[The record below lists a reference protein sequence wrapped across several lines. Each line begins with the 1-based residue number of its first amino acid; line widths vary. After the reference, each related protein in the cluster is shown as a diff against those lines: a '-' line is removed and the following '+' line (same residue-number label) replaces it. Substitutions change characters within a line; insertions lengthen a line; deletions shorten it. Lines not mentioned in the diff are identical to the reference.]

1 MAENNNKS
9 KELEEIEKIYREKQ
23 QAALANQNEKTE
35 KKSKSVKVSVSKGET
50 PTGMRDK
57 DKKSNKKVKP
67 SVKNPAPDKNSP
79 EQKLI
84 QKINI
89 GVCASVFA
97 VLVVCLLV
105 LPRPTISESEK
116 RPLATFPEF
125 TWDSYWS
132 GKYTED
138 ISNFFNDT
146 VPMRDELKQF
156 GASFR
161 SLFGFSLDGVT
172 LSGDINKVESNA
184 SQTEVTTQST
194 KPIIIVT
201 PPPATDDESTPAPES
216 TDAPENSNSSSSSD
230 ETSAPAPEQ
239 TKPIGGYVT
248 PTDPAAEVLYQNG
261 NQIVYNSRGTL
272 YASVL
277 YNGKRSY
284 AEDYAAALN
293 SLAAQLPSMN
303 IYSMTALTQNT
314 FFTPVEFNTG
324 TYTEQADA
332 AYLKTKLDKN
342 IKVVDTLNVLAP
354 HAGEDIFFLRDCHWQ
369 QLGAYYAAEELARL
383 AEVPFAP
390 LDSYRKGE
398 EDCLGS
404 VYTNTKY
411 EGLMYEGETFTYYVP
426 QNDFTVDYY
435 NSDMEF
441 LFDYPLMPESDYRS
455 DAFYS
460 LFMVADSYVKH
471 IKTDVDN
478 DRVLV
483 VIKDDYPSAM
493 IPCLTSS
500 FEEIYVVDVRY
511 CNFNIV
517 NFCIEKGATDV
528 FVGMTTESA
537 LTDVGTYLPYI
548 MSL

>member
-1 MAENNNKS
+1 MAENKNKS

-23 QAALANQNEKTE
+23 SQQAAAQSVKSE
-35 KKSKSVKVSVSKGET
+35 KKPKLIKVSNNNVK
-50 PTGMRDK
+50 PTGKRTSDK
-57 DKKSNKKVKP
+57 DTASKKVKP
-67 SVKNPAPDKNSP
+67 STKNPAPDKDNA
-79 EQKLI
+79 EQKLV

-89 GVCASVFA
+89 GVCTGIFA
-97 VLVVCLLV
+97 VVAICLLV
-105 LPRPTISESEK
+105 LPRPTISEAEN
-116 RPLATFPEF
+116 RTLATFPKF
-125 TWDSYWS
+125 TWESYWS
-132 GKYTED
+132 GKYTEE
-138 ISNFFNDT
+138 ISHYFNDT
-146 VPMRDELKQF
+146 IPMRDELKQF
-156 GASFR
+156 GANFR

-184 SQTEVTTQST
+184 NQTEVTTQST
-194 KPIIIVT
+194 KPIVIVT
-201 PPPATDDESTPAPES
+201 PPPASDNESTPAPES
-216 TDAPENSNSSSSSD
+216 SDVPQDSGSSSSEES
-230 ETSAPAPEQ
+230 SAPAPEE
-239 TKPIGGYVT
+239 TRPVGGFVT
-248 PTDPAAEVLYQNG
+248 PTDPNVEVLYQDG

-284 AEDYAAALN
+284 AEDYAAAIN

-303 IYSMTALTQNT
+303 VYSMTALTQNT
-314 FFTPVEFNTG
+314 FFTPVELNNG

-332 AYLKTKLDKN
+332 SYLKNKLDKN
-342 IKVVDTLNVLAP
+342 IKVVDTLNVLTP
-354 HAGEDIFFLRDCHWQ
+354 HIEEGIFFLRDCHWQ
-369 QLGAYYAAEELARL
+369 QLGAYYAAKELARL
-383 AEVPFAP
+383 AEVPFAT
-390 LDSYRKGE
+390 LDNYRKAE

-404 VYTNTKY
+404 VYANTSY

-426 QNDFTVDYY
+426 QNDYTVDYY

-441 LFDYPLMPESDYRS
+441 QFEYPLMPESDYRS
-455 DAFYS
+455 SSFYS
-460 LFMVADSYVKH
+460 LFMVADNYVKH

-493 IPCLTSS
+493 VPCLTSS

-537 LTDVGTYLPYI
+537 LTNVGTYLPYI
-548 MSL
+548 MSI